1 MRSATFHPAAAAAPV
16 LALLV
21 LALLVLTGCSSA
33 TDGGPTTPLS
43 SLSAAD
49 VHFFTQDEVPEV
61 VPDALFEGRVLLD
74 DAGCLRLDGPDAHT
88 VIWPK
93 GYSLAVAE
101 GALAVRDGGGET
113 VGRIGGAFRLG
124 GGEVPFLH
132 DGIPMAKVDRE
143 AAEAAC
149 PGRFWIVAENR

>member
-1 MRSATFHPAAAAAPV
+1 MRSATSHPATAAATV

-21 LALLVLTGCSSA
+21 LAGCSSA
-33 TDGGPTTPLS
+33 SDGGPTTPLS

-49 VHFFTQDEVPEV
+49 VHFFAQDEVPEV

-93 GYSLAVAE
+93 GYSLTVTD
-101 GALAVRDGGGET
+101 GALAVRDGGGEP
-113 VGRIGGAFRLG
+113 VGRIGGTFRLG

-132 DGIPMAKVDRE
+132 DGIPMAKADRE